1 MTWYTEAVSIWLLV
15 SRDCGGAVLLGV
27 FPGWGPFPLCST
39 SSLQC
44 LHTLLLAGALL
55 SEISEQLQIF
65 SEVELLVE
73 GRYCIP
79 NLPQEDVRKM
89 SSFCVYQV

>member
-1 MTWYTEAVSIWLLV
+1 MSIWLLV
-15 SRDCGGAVLLGV
+15 SRDCGGGVILGV
-27 FPGWGPFPLCST
+27 FTGWGPLLLYSP

-65 SEVELLVE
+65 PEVELLVG
-73 GRYCIP
+73 GRYRIP

-89 SSFCVYQV
+89 ASFWVYQV